1 MLTDSKIKSLKP
13 KDKLYKVPDRDG
25 LYVAVSTTGTVMFRY
40 DYRINGRRETL
51 SIGKYGGDG
60 LTLSEAREKLNE
72 ARKLVSEG
80 ISPAGEKRKFKKSI
94 QNAERFEDFAIRY
107 IAETDFAEST
117 RELRKATYQREIE
130 PYFAK
135 KLMTEIST
143 EEIRNHCQ
151 IIKERGAPSTAIFVR
166 DLFNA
171 VYKYAILKGHNF
183 ENPAERISN
192 SSIAT
197 FRPRERSLTPK
208 EIHLFFTE
216 LDKTER
222 YFTLR
227 KGILFILYTMVR
239 KSEFV
244 NATWNEF
251 DFKRNIWTIPSERM
265 KARRAHNVY
274 LSTQAVEILT
284 AFKLYCENSEFIIPS
299 RTSRLKP
306 VALSS
311 LNRVINETVTLMNNK
326 GIEIDP
332 FTVHDLRRTAST
344 LLNEKGFNTDWIEK
358 SLAHEQQGVRAV
370 YNKAEYAEQRKDM
383 MQKWADAVDSWI
395 RGDDL

>member
-94 QNAERFEDFAIRY
+94 QNAERFEDFTIRY

>member
-1 MLTDSKIKSLKP
+1 MTVLENPIMLTDSKIKSLKA
-13 KDKLYKVPDRDG
+13 KEKLYKVPDRDG
-25 LYVAVSTTGTVMFRY
+25 LYVAISTTGTIMFRY
-40 DYRINGRRETL
+40 DYRIHGRRETL
-51 SIGKYGGDG
+51 SIGKYGVDG
-60 LTLSEAREKLNE
+60 LTLAQAREKLIE
-72 ARKLVSEG
+72 ARKLVAKG
-80 ISPAGEKRKFKKSI
+80 ISPAGEKRKLKNAI

-107 IAETDFAEST
+107 IQETNFAEST
-117 RELRKATYQREIE
+117 RDLRNATYQREIA

-166 DLFNA
+166 DLFSA
-171 VYKYAILKGHNF
+171 VYKFAIGKGHNF
-183 ENPAERISN
+183 INPAEKISN

-197 FRPRERSLTPK
+197 FRPRERTLTPR
-208 EIHLFFTE
+208 EIHLFFKE
-216 LDKTER
+216 LNKTER

-227 KGILFILYTMVR
+227 KGVLFILYTMVR

-244 NATWNEF
+244 NAKWDKF
-251 DFKRNIWTIPSERM
+251 DFTRNIWTIPSERM

-274 LSTQAVEILT
+274 LSTQAIEILT
-284 AFKLYCENSEFIIPS
+284 AFKLYCEDSEFIIPS

-306 VALSS
+306 IALSS
-311 LNRVINETVTLMNNK
+311 LNRVVNETVFIMNNK
-326 GIEIDP
+326 GIEFEP
-332 FTVHDLRRTAST
+332 FTIHDLRRTAST

-370 YNKAEYAEQRKDM
+370 YNKAEYAK
-383 MQKWADAVDSWI
+383 
-395 RGDDL
+395 